1 MTSSIARFEKNLSYD
16 NFIVIGRCQDEVT
29 IRTYN
34 PEGKI
39 NYYRCPVKVCE
50 IDNRKMEGLCFEGHN
65 HFADTDRNTESRING
80 NDAFD
85 SIIEQKL
92 SKGESIP
99 TGFDMRDI
107 HRAVKHAYHAEKVLR
122 AYLLKE

>member
-16 NFIVIGRCQDEVT
+16 NFLVIGRCQDEVT
-29 IRTYN
+29 IKTYDS
-34 PEGKI
+34 EGKV
-39 NYYRCPVKVCE
+39 NYYKCPVKVC
-50 IDNRKMEGLCFEGHN
+50 DFDGRKTEGIRINNFN
-65 HFADTDRNTESRING
+65 YFADMDRNTDSRING

-99 TGFDMRDI
+99 TGFDLRDV
-107 HRAVKHAYHAEKVLR
+107 HRAVKHAYNAEKVLR
-122 AYLLKE
+122 AIC